1 MPTRVICGK
10 TIHVNDEGFMTV
22 PDEWDK
28 DIAGE
33 IAREE
38 GIPEL
43 SPQHWVVIEFCRQS
57 LRKTGAAP
65 PRAITSGSG
74 VSTKELFA
82 MFPERTGRKL
92 PASPGL
98 ANRRFN
104 IASNPVTEKTSKEN
118 EDMDTNG
125 ERKVAFICS
134 KGNLDMAYPALIMG
148 WAALGN
154 GIDVTIF
161 FTFWGMDLITKDRV
175 DRLEIAPVANTSMKM
190 SMMGVDTG
198 NLGIPN
204 IMGVLPGM
212 TAFATKLMKDK
223 MEKLEVPPV
232 REYLQMLV
240 DAGAKLYA
248 CKMSVDMM
256 DLKKEEFVDGVIDIV
271 TAGDLMD
278 MTENI
283 QIIFI

>member
-1 MPTRVICGK
+1 MS
-10 TIHVNDEGFMTV
+10 
-22 PDEWDK
+22 
-28 DIAGE
+28 
-33 IAREE
+33 EE
-38 GIPEL
+38 N
-43 SPQHWVVIEFCRQS
+43 
-57 LRKTGAAP
+57 RK
-65 PRAITSGSG
+65 I
-74 VSTKELFA
+74 
-82 MFPERTGRKL
+82 
-92 PASPGL
+92 
-98 ANRRFN
+98 
-104 IASNPVTEKTSKEN
+104 
-118 EDMDTNG
+118 
-125 ERKVAFICS
+125 AFICS

-161 FTFWGMDLITKDRV
+161 FTFWGLDLINKARV
-175 DRLEIAPVANTSMKM
+175 DHLEIAPVANTSMKM

-204 IMGVLPGM
+204 IMGILPGM
-212 TAFATKLMKDK
+212 TAFATKLMHSK

-256 DLKKEEFVDGVIDIV
+256 DLKMEDFVDGVVDIV
-271 TAGDLMD
+271 TAADFID
-278 MTENI
+278 MTDGA